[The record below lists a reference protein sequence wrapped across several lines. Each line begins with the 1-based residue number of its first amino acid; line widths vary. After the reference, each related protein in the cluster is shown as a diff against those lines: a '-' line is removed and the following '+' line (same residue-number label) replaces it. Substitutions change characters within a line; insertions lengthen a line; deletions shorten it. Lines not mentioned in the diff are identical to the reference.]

1 MSNLDSTT
9 ALLIADRAILTELAE
24 QAKAFR
30 KHNDYAFHNAQ
41 WPAKSQLVTI
51 AKRKAKDA
59 ETVCK
64 VLLGVIASAKTEDR
78 HPHALQDALEGD
90 DDLVIEYFD
99 SLAG

>member
-1 MSNLDSTT
+1 MSNTDTT

-24 QAKAFR
+24 QSKAFR
-30 KHNDYAFHNAQ
+30 KHTSYAFSNEKY
-41 WPAKSQLVTI
+41 PTKTQLVVI

-59 ETVCK
+59 ETASK
-64 VLLGVIASAKTEDR
+64 VLLAVIASAKTEER
-78 HPHALQDALEGD
+78 HPNAFQDALEGD